1 MRCTYCKAENPPN
14 AAACGKCGKAVPQSE
29 ATFVGNEPVKQPK
42 PSSKIELP
50 KDTNLASKGEDRQGT
65 FVATKTPATPEGW
78 SISNTRA
85 PAPALPHGEFAPG
98 TVLGDRYEILALLG
112 QGGMGAV
119 YKARDTELD
128 RLVALK
134 IIRPELT
141 TNPEIL
147 KRFKQELILARQVTH
162 RNVIRIFDLGQ
173 ADGFKFIT
181 MEYLEGKD
189 LRAVLR
195 EKGKLTPEEAAR
207 IILQICRALEA
218 AHSEGVIHR
227 DLKPQNIML
236 DANGRAYVMDF
247 GIARSA
253 YLPGMT
259 QTGALIGTPEYM
271 SPEQAKGEKLGEQS
285 DLFSLG
291 VILHELVIGQSPY
304 YSETPLATLWK
315 RLQEKAKPLCE
326 VDSTIPKAFS
336 DIVEKALEI
345 EPENRYA
352 NAGEFAQH
360 LESWLGIS
368 QSPITPITAPVLA
381 PLAPKKSI
389 AWKYAAIGFSAV
401 LLLTV
406 GGFALRGKL
415 FSNTTG
421 KAVAPS
427 EPLVLAIIPLRNA
440 SGDASLN
447 WLGGSLAE
455 VLRTEVGQSAEF
467 RTVSPDRLQQVMSDL
482 RIAPDSEIA
491 PSDLQR
497 IADFTKAKLLVWG
510 QYARVGDK
518 IRIDA
523 KLDDLKGQ
531 HTVPL
536 NVEAAGETALL
547 GAADK
552 LAQTIQQ
559 NLSLGRGSVQN
570 LKAAAFKPSSNSL
583 EAIRAYTQ
591 GMAKARQGNYI
602 DAVKE
607 FESATTADANFALAY
622 SMLGQTYARLG
633 HDRDAEQSATRSVEL
648 SSNLPPV
655 EKYIVQAVNA
665 KIGNN
670 YQQALNAYQNLERLM
685 PSDPQVQF
693 ELGSLYQ
700 QHGEFDKAHEH
711 YANTLQTDPKHIEA
725 LRNIGKVETD
735 RGNPKDSLDYLNR
748 ALSLAVEL
756 NNRQGKAT
764 VLHDL
769 GEAYKLLNRPQDAL
783 QNFQQSLEIK
793 RQIGDKKGMA
803 ESLDQIAVVY
813 YDSLGKSAE
822 AEKIYKQEL
831 DIRKDLGDQ
840 AGLGVALRDF
850 GYFLVNNGRNE
861 EALST
866 TKQSLQI
873 WMQLGNEPNQVT
885 CLANIGAIYGLMAK
899 YDDSLTYH
907 HRAVDLL
914 QKVQMPDVLAMEL
927 NNVGLAYFMIG
938 QFDQAQSSY
947 LRALDQARKIG
958 SKQAVAGIFDGIA
971 ELFAAQGR
979 LGAALS
985 SQQDA
990 VKNAQQMEQ
999 QSGTWVAEIQADY
1012 AHILNQLGRGQEAQK
1027 TLDESLGVAR
1037 SARNDVLAAKVLNF
1051 QGENFYYRGDFKSA
1065 RPLSE
1070 RAQQSAAKAKE
1081 RIQSLNARL
1090 NLAKVSIKEGHAAA
1104 AVNTLKGLRKEAD
1117 SLAVKY
1123 IATQCSIALGEALL
1137 NSKDYSH
1144 AQDELQSAVRK
1155 SEDLGMKSLLPEGHY
1170 LLSQALR
1177 KNGSKAEA
1185 DRHLQQA
1192 SQLVEEMRQESK
1204 SDSLLQRADLK
1215 LIVEEARK

>member
-1 MRCTYCKAENPPN
+1 MRCIYCKAENPPN
-14 AAACGKCGKAVPQSE
+14 AAKCGKCGKAVPSSE
-29 ATFVGNEPVKQPK
+29 ATFVGDEPAKQPHPASK
-42 PSSKIELP
+42 PELP
-50 KDTNLASKGEDRQGT
+50 NGTKAASKGEDPQGA
-65 FVATKTPATPEGW
+65 FVATSTPATPEGW

-85 PAPALPHGEFAPG
+85 PALPQGEFAPG
-98 TVLGDRYEILALLG
+98 TVLGNRYEILALLG

-181 MEYLEGKD
+181 MEYLEGQD
-189 LRAVLR
+189 LRVVLR
-195 EKGKLTPEEAAR
+195 EKVKLTPEAAAR
-207 IILQICRALEA
+207 VILQICRALEA
-218 AHSEGVIHR
+218 AHGEGVIHR

-259 QTGALIGTPEYM
+259 QTGALVGTPEYM
-271 SPEQAKGEKLGEQS
+271 SPEQAKGEKLGERS

-291 VILHELVIGQSPY
+291 VILYELVIGQSPY
-304 YSETPLATLWK
+304 YSDTPLATLWK

-326 VDSTIPKAFS
+326 IDPTIPKAFS

-345 EPENRYA
+345 EPENRFASA
-352 NAGEFAQH
+352 NEFAQH

-368 QSPITPITAPVLA
+368 PSMIGSITDQALEPLPAQKPIWKYTAIGALA
-381 PLAPKKSI
+381 ALLLAFAGLGLPKKYFSPSP
-389 AWKYAAIGFSAV
+389 KKAA
-401 LLLTV
+401 
-406 GGFALRGKL
+406 
-415 FSNTTG
+415 
-421 KAVAPS
+421 P
-427 EPLVLAIIPLRNA
+427 EPLILAVIPLRNA

-455 VLRTEVGQSAEF
+455 VVRTEIGQSADF

-497 IADFTKAKLLVWG
+497 IAEFTKAKLLVWG
-510 QYARVGDK
+510 QYARVGNQ

-547 GAADK
+547 GTADK

-559 NLSLGRGSVQN
+559 NLSLARGSVQN
-570 LKAAAFKPSSNSL
+570 LKAAAFKPSTNSL
-583 EAIRAYTQ
+583 EAIRAYTE
-591 GMAKARQGNYI
+591 GMAKAGQGNYI

-607 FESATTADANFALAY
+607 FESATKADANFALAY
-622 SMLGQTYARLG
+622 SMLGQTYAHLG
-633 HDRDAEQSATRSVEL
+633 HGRDAEQSATRSVEL
-648 SSNLPPV
+648 SSNLPPA
-655 EKYIVQAVNA
+655 EKFIVQAVNA

-670 YQQALNAYQNLERLM
+670 YQKALDAYENLERLM

-693 ELGSLYQ
+693 ELGELSET
-700 QHGEFDKAHEH
+700 HGDYDKAHAH
-711 YANTLQTDPKHIEA
+711 YEKAVQADSKHLEA
-725 LRNIGKVETD
+725 LRGIGQVEYE
-735 RGNPKDSLDYLNR
+735 RGNPQASLDYLNR
-748 ALSLAVEL
+748 ALSLAVEV
-756 NNRQGKAT
+756 NNRQGKAA

-769 GEAYKLLNRPQDAL
+769 GMAYKLLNRPQDAL

-793 RQIGDKKGMA
+793 QQIGDKKGMA

-813 YDSLGKSAE
+813 ADSGKSAE
-822 AEKIYKQEL
+822 AEKTYKQEL
-831 DIRKDLGDQ
+831 EIRKDLGDQ

-850 GYFLVNNGRNE
+850 GYFLGNNGRNE
-861 EALST
+861 EALIA
-866 TKQSLQI
+866 TKQCLQI
-873 WMQLGNEPNQVT
+873 EMQLGNQPNQAK
-885 CLANIGAIYGLMAK
+885 CLMNVGVIYSQMAK
-899 YDDSLTYH
+899 YDDALIYH
-907 HRAVDLL
+907 QRAVDLM
-914 QKVQMPDVLAMEL
+914 QKLQMPVELAEEL
-927 NNVGLAYFMIG
+927 NNVGFAYTMIG
-938 QFDQAQSSY
+938 Q
-947 LRALDQARKIG
+947 LDQALNTYLQALDVARKAG
-958 SKQAVAGIFDGIA
+958 SKEAISVTSDSIA
-971 ELFAAQGR
+971 DLFVVQGR
-979 LGAALS
+979 LGAALKA
-985 SQQDA
+985 QQDA

-999 QSGTWVAEIQADY
+999 QSGTFGAEVRADY

-1027 TLDESLGVAR
+1027 TLEESLTAAR
-1037 SARNDVLAAKVLNF
+1037 SAHDESLAAKVLNF
-1051 QGENFYYRGDFKSA
+1051 QGESSYYQADFKLA
-1065 RPLSE
+1065 RPFFE

-1081 RIQSLNARL
+1081 RIQSLTARL
-1090 NLAKVSIKEGHAAA
+1090 NLARVSVKEGHAAS
-1104 AVNTLKGLRKEAD
+1104 AVITLKALRKEAD
-1117 SLAVKY
+1117 SLAAKY
-1123 IATQCSIALGEALL
+1123 IATKCSIALGEALL
-1137 NSKDYSH
+1137 ASKDYAH

-1177 KNGSKAEA
+1177 MKGNTSEA
-1185 DRHLQQA
+1185 NRHLQQA
-1192 SQLVEEMRQESK
+1192 TQLVEEMRQESK

-1215 LIVEEARK
+1215 PIMEQASK